1 MKKGRKPMNN
11 NNIYEIPSG
20 TLAAMGGVWLRLKDF
35 DKKSNTTQFTDAYRE
50 AACAHMW
57 HHANDPMQPTAE
69 EFTDACR
76 YAYAAIMPK
85 VGGRI

>member
-1 MKKGRKPMNN
+1 MNS

-20 TLAAMGGVWLRLKDF
+20 TLTAMGGVWLMLKDF

-50 AACAHMW
+50 AACAHMFRN
-57 HHANDPMQPTAE
+57 AIDPEQPTAE

-76 YAYAAIMPK
+76 YAYGEILPR
-85 VGGRI
+85 VGGRL